1 MCVCVCVRACVRACV
16 RVCVCAC
23 VCVHVCV
30 CMPVCA
36 CVHVCV
42 PLCACVCLC
51 ASTVLSSFLL
61 LFRYLCRVEEMRQ
74 SLRII
79 HQCLNKMP
87 EGEIKT
93 DDTKVCPPS
102 RKEMK
107 DSMEA
112 LIHHF
117 KLFTEGVQV
126 PPGTTYTAIEAPK
139 VRRGKSCDMVEGGWE
154 NSAAK
159 IHKSTR

>member
-1 MCVCVCVRACVRACV
+1 MGVGGCVVWVWVCT
-16 RVCVCAC
+16 CVCA
-23 VCVHVCV
+23 HVCV
-30 CMPVCA
+30 SVSVLVCTS
-36 CVHVCV
+36 VVISS
-42 PLCACVCLC
+42 PLH
-51 ASTVLSSFLL
+51 

-87 EGEIKT
+87 EGEIKI

-126 PPGTTYTAIEAPK
+126 PPGSTYTAIEAPK
-139 VRRGKSCDMVEGGWE
+139 VWVGEGRVECDV
-154 NSAAK
+154 
-159 IHKSTR
+159 